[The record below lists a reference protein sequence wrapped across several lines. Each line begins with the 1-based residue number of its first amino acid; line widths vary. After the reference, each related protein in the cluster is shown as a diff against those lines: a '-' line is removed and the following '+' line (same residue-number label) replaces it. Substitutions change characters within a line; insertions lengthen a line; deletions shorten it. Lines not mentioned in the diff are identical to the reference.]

1 MGSISLD
8 WGRDSSLTCTAPH
21 EVPVAQRSGIAVQ
34 VSLGMTAQDLILSS
48 LQRVIQSLFNS
59 ALDHLQYPRPR
70 SKFLSKHVRIG
81 AGQDRLMCAVDLIQ
95 QEAAPQGV

>member
-1 MGSISLD
+1 MGSISLA
-8 WGRDSSLTCTAPH
+8 WVEIP
-21 EVPVAQRSGIAVQ
+21 RSPALLRIAVQ
-34 VSLGMTAQDLILSS
+34 VSLGMTAQDLSLSS

-81 AGQDRLMCAVDLIQ
+81 TGQDRLMCAVDLIQ
-95 QEAAPQGV
+95 QEAAPRGV